1 MNDCRGTIISPMN
14 ENIHKYKKLYL
25 YTKIKGILFMLFNE
39 IIFGPIKS
47 RRLGTSLGINVL
59 PIETKYCTFDCV
71 YCECGWT
78 HANQEK
84 KAKLFTRTQ
93 IKEAMEK
100 RFPELLEQNII
111 PESITFAGNGEPT
124 IHPEF
129 LGITEDTIKLRD
141 TYFPNAKLT
150 VLSNASLI
158 KRPHVKEALYK
169 FDNRILKLDAG
180 SEEMFNRINR
190 PVKKSI
196 FKEILNE
203 LISFD
208 GNLIIQTLF
217 FKGEYAG
224 EIIDN
229 TSTEEVEL
237 WLGHLKK
244 INPRYVMLYGLDR
257 ETPTKTLIKLSKSEI
272 DSIAK
277 QVRTIGIKA
286 DVYT

>member
-1 MNDCRGTIISPMN
+1 MIADVVVISSMN

-25 YTKIKGILFMLFNE
+25 YTEIKRLLFMLFNE

-59 PIETKYCTFDCV
+59 PIQTKYCTFDCI

-78 HANQEK
+78 HADQEE
-84 KAKLFTRTQ
+84 KAKLFTRNQ
-93 IKEAMEK
+93 IREAMEK
-100 RFPELLEQNII
+100 RFPELLEQNMI
-111 PESITFAGNGEPT
+111 PDSITFAGNGEPT
-124 IHPEF
+124 IHPDL
-129 LGITEDTIKLRD
+129 LGITEDTIALRD
-141 TYFPNAKLT
+141 KYFPKAKLT
-150 VLSNASLI
+150 ILSNASLI
-158 KRPHVKEALYK
+158 NRPHIKEALYK

-196 FKEILNE
+196 FNEILNE

-217 FKGEYAG
+217 FKGTYEG
-224 EIIDN
+224 KVIDN
-229 TSTEEVEL
+229 TSIEEIEL
-237 WLGHLKK
+237 WLNHLKK

-257 ETPTKTLIKLSKSEI
+257 ETPAKELVKLSKKEI
-272 DSIAK
+272 DLIAEK
-277 QVRTIGIKA
+277 VRAIGIKA
-286 DVYT
+286 EVYT

>member
-1 MNDCRGTIISPMN
+1 MIGEVRTISSLN

-25 YTKIKGILFMLFNE
+25 YTEIKRLLFMLFNE

-59 PIETKYCTFDCV
+59 PIQTKYCTFDCI

-78 HANQEK
+78 HTDQEE

-93 IKEAMEK
+93 IREAMEK
-100 RFPELLEQNII
+100 RFPELLAQNII
-111 PESITFAGNGEPT
+111 PQSITFAGNGEPT

-129 LGITEDTIKLRD
+129 LGITEDTLKLRD
-141 TYFPNAKLT
+141 QYFPKAKLT
-150 VLSNASLI
+150 VLSNATLI
-158 KRPHVKEALYK
+158 NRPHVKEALYK

-180 SEEMFNRINR
+180 SEEMFSRINR
-190 PVKKSI
+190 PVRKSI
-196 FKEILNE
+196 FNEIINE

-217 FKGEYAG
+217 FKGEFEG
-224 EIIDN
+224 KIIDN
-229 TSTEEVEL
+229 TSKEEVEL

-277 QVRTIGIKA
+277 QVRAIGIKA

>member
-1 MNDCRGTIISPMN
+1 MIADVRIISSMN

-25 YTKIKGILFMLFNE
+25 YTEIKRFLFMLFNE

-59 PIETKYCTFDCV
+59 PIQTKYCTFDCI

-78 HANQEK
+78 HADQEE
-84 KAKLFTRTQ
+84 KAKLFTRSQ
-93 IKEAMEK
+93 IREAMEK

-129 LGITEDTIKLRD
+129 LGITEDTIELRNK
-141 TYFPNAKLT
+141 YFPKAKLT
-150 VLSNASLI
+150 VLSNATLI

-190 PVKKSI
+190 PVRKSI
-196 FKEILNE
+196 FNEILDE
-203 LISFD
+203 LMSFE

-217 FKGEYAG
+217 FKGEFEG
-224 EIIDN
+224 KVIDN
-229 TSTEEVEL
+229 TSPEEVGL
-237 WLGHLKK
+237 WLNHIKK

-257 ETPTKTLIKLSKSEI
+257 ETPTKTLVKLSKSEI
-272 DSIAK
+272 EAIAK
-277 QVRTIGIKA
+277 QVRAIGIKA

>member
-1 MNDCRGTIISPMN
+1 MIADIRIISSMN

-25 YTKIKGILFMLFNE
+25 YTEIKRFLFMLFNE

-59 PIETKYCTFDCV
+59 PIQTKYCTFDCI

-78 HANQEK
+78 HADQEE
-84 KAKLFTRTQ
+84 KAKLFTRSQ
-93 IKEAMEK
+93 IREAMEK
-100 RFPELLEQNII
+100 RFPELLAQNII

-129 LGITEDTIKLRD
+129 LGITEDTIELRNR
-141 TYFPNAKLT
+141 YFPKAKLT

-158 KRPHVKEALYK
+158 KRPHIKEALYK

-190 PVKKSI
+190 PVRKSI
-196 FKEILNE
+196 FNEILNE
-203 LISFD
+203 LVSFD

-217 FKGEYAG
+217 FKGEHEG
-224 EIIDN
+224 DVIDN

-257 ETPTKTLIKLSKSEI
+257 ETPTKTLVKLSKIEI
-272 DSIAK
+272 DAIAK
-277 QVRTIGIKA
+277 QVRAIGIKA